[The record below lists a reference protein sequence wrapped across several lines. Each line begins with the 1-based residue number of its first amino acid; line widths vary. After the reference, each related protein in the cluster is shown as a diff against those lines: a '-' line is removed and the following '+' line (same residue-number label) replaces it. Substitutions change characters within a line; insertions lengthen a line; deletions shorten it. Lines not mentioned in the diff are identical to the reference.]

1 MMSFWLYRM
10 SFAFRDLVRVAMAFA
25 AHHWQLHG
33 LVTTAM
39 YFLDT
44 VLV

>member
-1 MMSFWLYRM
+1 MSFWLYKM
-10 SFAFRDLVRVAMAFA
+10 SFAFRDLVRMVMAFV
-25 AHHWQLHG
+25 AHHWQLQG
-33 LVTTAM
+33 LVVATM